1 MRIALDGPCGSGK
14 STLGKLLAQRLGY
27 VYIDTGA
34 MYRAVALSATEAGIP
49 LSDAEAL
56 TALAEKLDLAFVV
69 DGGRQ
74 KLFAAGRDVSVSIR
88 TPEIS
93 QGASLVSAVPGV
105 RRAMVSLQRRMGA
118 EGNVVMD
125 GRDIGTVVFP
135 DAEIKFY
142 LDAGAEERAQ
152 RRWLEDSAKGLPVSL
167 EEVLASVRER
177 DHRDMTREDSPL
189 KKADDALMV
198 DSTGLS
204 VEEVLQKLESL
215 VARRA
220 AAC

>member
-34 MYRAVALSATEAGIP
+34 MYRAVALSALEAGIP
-49 LSDAEAL
+49 LTDTEAL
-56 TALAEKLDLAFVV
+56 TALAEKLDLSFVV
-69 DGGRQ
+69 EEGSQ
-74 KLFAAGRDVSVSIR
+74 KLYASGRDVSVPIR

-93 QGASLVSAVPGV
+93 QGASRVSAVPGV
-105 RRAMVSLQRRMGA
+105 RRAMVALQRRMGA

-142 LDAGAEERAQ
+142 LDAGAEERAR
-152 RRWLEDSAKGLPVSL
+152 RRWLEDTAKGLLVSL

-189 KKADDALMV
+189 KKADDALRI

-220 AAC
+220 ATC